1 MTDSYYVV
9 TKTEKRSKMEFNFDE
24 TTLLEHKDN
33 ALNDTNSYL
42 IISKAATVEDAE
54 MQNVIQIIDETGEEV
69 NCTYDKFVEIFD
81 QEGLAGF
88 IL

>member
-1 MTDSYYVV
+1 MWLR
-9 TKTEKRSKMEFNFDE
+9 KLKRGQQMKFNFDE

-42 IISKAATVEDAE
+42 ILSKAATVEDAD

-88 IL
+88 IM

>member
-42 IISKAATVEDAE
+42 ILSKAATVEDAE
-54 MQNVIQIIDETGEEV
+54 MQNVIHHNLPQYTFMAWKS
-69 NCTYDKFVEIFD
+69 YY
-81 QEGLAGF
+81 L
-88 IL
+88 